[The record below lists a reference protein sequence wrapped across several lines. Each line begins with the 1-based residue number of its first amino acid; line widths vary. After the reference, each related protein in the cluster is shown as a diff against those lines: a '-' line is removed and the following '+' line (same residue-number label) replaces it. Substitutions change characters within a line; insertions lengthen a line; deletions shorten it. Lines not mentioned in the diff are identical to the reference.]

1 MMVLFSGRQMTFCVY
16 DRKSVDGDNDDSD
29 SNGDNFDEEITKKNK
44 QKTILGLFSKN
55 IPILGTYTW

>member
-1 MMVLFSGRQMTFCVY
+1 MT
-16 DRKSVDGDNDDSD
+16 KKIITGDNDDSD